1 MAEVELNLQELNV
14 TELLAIASG
23 VASALESNVNFPSPE
38 PAPQELDALAA
49 RLLEAEEAHRKQRA
63 LASEAKIALDRAT
76 EDLRKALGAEMAY
89 VQKQSGGDIAKIL
102 SANLHVEEES
112 SFWPFNRMAQVME
125 LAASMGDQPGEVD
138 LAWDPVPNAS
148 GYEVE
153 IAYDLNGEG
162 PWEQCG
168 ATTQSKITIEKLSNR
183 SRYWFR
189 VRAVGERG
197 AGEWSEAATKYGR

>member
-23 VASALESNVNFPSPE
+23 VASALENNANFPAPE
-38 PAPQELDALAA
+38 PAPQKLDELTAQVVAADEAYRQQRTLAG
-49 RLLEAEEAHRKQRA
+49 Q
-63 LASEAKIALDRAT
+63 AKIALDRAT
-76 EDLRKALGAEMAY
+76 EDLRRALGAEVAY
-89 VQKQSGGDIAKIL
+89 VQRQSGGDIAKIL
-102 SANLHVEEES
+102 SANLHVEEETS
-112 SFWPFNRMAQVME
+112 YWPFNRMAQVLE
-125 LAASMGDQPGEVD
+125 LAASMGDQAGEVD
-138 LAWDPVPNAS
+138 LAWDPVADAS

-197 AGEWSEAATKYGR
+197 SGEWSEAATKYGR

>member
-14 TELLAIASG
+14 TELLAIATG
-23 VASALESNVNFPSPE
+23 VASSLQDNVHFTAPTPS
-38 PAPQELDALAA
+38 PQELQALTAKLLAA
-49 RLLEAEEAHRKQRA
+49 DEAYRQQRA
-63 LASEAKIALDRAT
+63 LASDAKIALDRAT
-76 EDLRKALGAEMAY
+76 EELRRALGAEMAY
-89 VQKQSGGDIAKIL
+89 VQKESGGDIAKIL
-102 SANLHVEEES
+102 SANLHVEEET
-112 SFWPFNRMAQVME
+112 SFWPFNRMAQVTE
-125 LAASMGDQPGEVD
+125 LAASMGDLPGEVD

-197 AGEWSEAATKYGR
+197 AGEWSDAATKYAR